1 MTRRI
6 LTLVAAAAL
15 LVVLLPVAAMAGN
28 GNGQAIGQ
36 NDARLALTKCSN
48 AGLGNG
54 GEHEVGLLGFIVLKS
69 DCLEKH
75 GFFATYSHAE
85 LEAIGEQGTC
95 DWVFFVK
102 YCEIDPGNSAAHNA
116 NNN

>member
-1 MTRRI
+1 MR
-6 LTLVAAAAL
+6 VW
-15 LVVLLPVAAMAGN
+15 
-28 GNGQAIGQ
+28 
-36 NDARLALTKCSN
+36 LTKCSN

-54 GEHEVGLLGFIVLKS
+54 GEYEVGLLGFIVLKS

-75 GFFATYSHAE
+75 GFFVKYSLDE
-85 LEAIGEQGTC
+85 LNASGEQGTC
-95 DWVFFVK
+95 DWFLFVK

>member
-1 MTRRI
+1 MSRRLFTL
-6 LTLVAAAAL
+6 LTVIAL
-15 LVVLLPVAAMAGN
+15 MVVLLPAAAVAN
-28 GNGQAIGQ
+28 GANGQAIGQ

-54 GEHEVGLLGFIVLKS
+54 GEYEVGLFAFIVLKS

-75 GFFATYSHAE
+75 GFFATYSREE

-95 DWVFFVK
+95 DWVFIVK
-102 YCEIDPGNSAAHNA
+102 YCEIDPGNSTAHNA
-116 NNN
+116 NN